1 MGYYIQAPTN
11 LGKAAW
17 LVKTHGAERIPEP
30 QTWRDDKVI
39 ICVVNNGPFEAMGFA
54 YSPDELKEFKRPDA
68 RPPNRHREWLLMDLA
83 LAKKLSGYT
92 R

>member
-11 LGKAAW
+11 LGKADW

-30 QTWRDDKVI
+30 QMWRNDKAI
-39 ICVVNNGPFEAMGFA
+39 ICVVDNVAFEAMGFA
-54 YSPDELKEFKRPDA
+54 YSPDELEEFKQPD
-68 RPPNRHREWLLMDLA
+68 RSHPNRRREWLLMDLA